1 MASCGD
7 KRTGIWTLPFEVLE
21 VIIMLLVPE
30 PANQYTQNRI
40 VPTNDNVEFFGGWRK
55 RCRNLRLVCKRFSDL
70 VKLKRILFDTFYWH
84 STPKSLDRLQ
94 AISRH
99 PVAASL
105 LQNIVF
111 FPSIYGV
118 SGSMVFPSEDVH
130 DWPKVQEKLIR
141 PSAQKTIELD
151 EIDPH
156 GQERRYRFK

>member
-1 MASCGD
+1 MASTCEQ
-7 KRTGIWTLPFEVLE
+7 RTGIWTLPFEVLE
-21 VIIMLLVPE
+21 VIIMFLVPE

-40 VPTNDNVEFFGGWRK
+40 IPTTDNIEFFAGWRQ
-55 RCRNLRLVCKRFSDL
+55 RCCNLRLVCKRFADL
-70 VKLKRILFDTFYWH
+70 IRLKRILFDTFYWH

-99 PVAASL
+99 PVTASL

-111 FPSIYGV
+111 FPSIYGI
-118 SGSMVFPSEDVH
+118 SGSMAFLSEDVC
-130 DWPKVQEKLIR
+130 DWPKVQEKLVR
-141 PSAQKTIELD
+141 PSAQKTIEVA